1 MQIYYWC
8 PFLSKVATVDAVL
21 NSALSVKKYSKNK
34 INPHIINAVGEW
46 NQFQNLIR
54 EKNIGLINFMNSNV
68 LYKSLPRFSYLKSR
82 FSYFLICIFSV
93 AKLFSFLRQRNKNDI
108 FVIHLI
114 SSLPLILIIIF
125 NFKCKFILRI
135 SGYPKLNI
143 FRKLLWKLC
152 KNRISLVLCPTH
164 DTQKNLM
171 KQNLF
176 SPDIYHTLYD
186 PILDVKKI
194 CKMKKVKVPKFLENK
209 KFILNIGRLTDQ
221 KNQIFLIKGFNKILK
236 VFPDLY
242 LVILG
247 EGELDEQLKNLAKKL
262 NIYENIIFAGFEANV
277 FKYFNKA
284 EFFILTSKWE
294 DPGFVLVEAAFS
306 RVPIIS
312 SDCQNGPKEI
322 LNDGAAG
329 YLYKSANFDSFLNNF
344 KKAKNETR
352 QNLKIKRLNAL
363 KISKQYTTFRHFL
376 SLQKVL
382 QSIIK

>member
-21 NSALSVKKYSKNK
+21 NSAFSLKKYSKNK

-46 NQFQNLIR
+46 SQFENIIR
-54 EKNIGLINFMNSNV
+54 EKNIGLINFMNSNSF
-68 LYKSLPRFSYLKSR
+68 YDSLPRFSYLKSR
-82 FSYFLICIFSV
+82 ISYLLICILS
-93 AKLFSFLRQRNKNDI
+93 ASKLFNFLNKRNKKDI

-114 SSLPLILIIIF
+114 SSLPLILLIFF

-135 SGYPKLNI
+135 SGYPKLNF

-152 KNRISLVLCPTH
+152 KNKISLIFCPTN
-164 DTQKNLM
+164 DTKKNLI

-176 SPDIYHTLYD
+176 SPNIYYTLYD
-186 PILDVKKI
+186 PILDVNKI
-194 CKMKKVKVPKFLENK
+194 NKMKKAKVPKILMNK

-221 KNQIFLIKGFNKILK
+221 KNQIFLIKAFNMILK
-236 VFPDLY
+236 DYPDLY

-247 EGELDEQLKNLAKKL
+247 EGELDKQLKNTAEKL
-262 NIYENIIFAGFEANV
+262 DISQKIIFAGFEPNV
-277 FKYFNKA
+277 FKFFNKA

-294 DPGFVLVEAAFS
+294 DPGFVLIEAAFS

-322 LNDGAAG
+322 LSNGSAG
-329 YLYKSANFDSFLNNF
+329 YLFESNDLDSFLSNF
-344 KKAKNETR
+344 RKAKKDTK
-352 QNLKIKRLNAL
+352 QSLKIKKYAAL
-363 KISKQYTTFRHFL
+363 KNSKQYTTFRHFL
-376 SLQKVL
+376 SLQRIL
-382 QSIIK
+382 HSII